1 MEPLVYLTE
10 AHINNVGKVLKDM
23 NLQMDV
29 GFVVPIAY
37 DWGCELGQCDKRFK
51 GFTDK
56 ESKDIT
62 NYIVTLINE
71 KNIENNEF
79 SKESG

>member
-37 DWGCELGQCDKRFK
+37 DWGCELG
-51 GFTDK
+51 
-56 ESKDIT
+56 
-62 NYIVTLINE
+62 
-71 KNIENNEF
+71 
-79 SKESG
+79 